1 MGLLMPLKLFL
12 LSLGLSPHREK
23 DGGDV
28 VSTSTD
34 SGSVVVDMVGRIKT
48 SERIGGRDTGL
59 SVNSIPN

>member
-1 MGLLMPLKLFL
+1 MGLLMPLKRFL

-23 DGGDV
+23 HGGDV

-59 SVNSIPN
+59 SAHCISN